1 MSTIYTYQDL
11 LAVGEREADKMNF
24 IRKAISN
31 HQAKNDYTTAVSA
44 REYMA
49 KRNPGILNFSKMI
62 YTITGAKVKDPTG
75 DGYKICSADFPFL
88 VNQRNQYLLSN
99 GASFGKP
106 ETKKK
111 LGDDFDTVLQDAG
124 ESAMVDKVSFLFWN
138 YDHMEYFKYIEF
150 VPLYDEETGAL
161 KAGIR
166 FWQIASDKPFR
177 ATLYE
182 LDGYTDYIWESESA
196 AYGNVL
202 HEKRGYKER
211 VIKNPADGMEIVE
224 FENYPTFPIVPLWAN
239 KQKQSEIIGM
249 KEKIDCYD
257 LIVSGFANTIEEASY
272 IYWSIENAGGMT
284 QTDLVK
290 FIEQMKTIHAA
301 AVDESGSKATANSI
315 EAPFSGREAILSRL
329 KEDIYRD
336 FGGFD
341 PRSIVSGATVTAQI
355 KAAQKPL
362 DQMADAFEYCVIKS
376 IKNILDIIGIDDNPT
391 FTRSMMI
398 NTTEEVTS
406 LLQAAQYLPED
417 YVTKKLLI
425 LFGDGDIVD
434 EIIAQKDDEADE
446 RFEDGEEGTS
456 DDGAAAL
463 ESYGADVSAMLEEL
477 LKEVQ

>member
-11 LAVGEREADKMNF
+11 VAVGEREADKMDF

-31 HQAKNDYTTAVSA
+31 HQAKNDYTTAINA

-62 YTITGAKVKDPTG
+62 YTITGTKVKDPTG

-106 ETKKK
+106 ETKSK
-111 LGDDFDTVLQDAG
+111 LGSDFDTVLQDAG

-182 LDGYTDYIWESESA
+182 LDGYTDYIWESEDS
-196 AYGNVL
+196 AYGRVL

-211 VIKNPADGMEIVE
+211 VIKNPADGMEIIE

-239 KQKQSEIIGM
+239 KQKQSELVGM

-257 LIVSGFANTIEEASY
+257 LIMSGFANTIEEASY
-272 IYWSIENAGGMT
+272 IYWSIENAGGMM
-284 QTDLVK
+284 QEDLVR

-301 AVDESGSKATANSI
+301 TTGDADGAKATANSI
-315 EAPFSGREAILSRL
+315 EAPYEGREVLLKRL
-329 KEDIYRD
+329 KDDIYRD

-341 PRSIVSGATVTAQI
+341 PRSIVSGSTVTAQI

-362 DQMADAFEYCVIKS
+362 DQMADAFEYCVIKA
-376 IKNILDIIGIDDNPT
+376 IKGILAIVGEDDSPT
-391 FTRSMMI
+391 FQRTTMI
-398 NTTEEVTS
+398 NTTEEVNVV
-406 LLQAAQYLPED
+406 LQAAEYLPEE
-417 YVTKKLLI
+417 YITRKILTLL
-425 LFGDGDIVD
+425 GDGDI
-434 EIIAQKDDEADE
+434 ADVVIKQLEKEDRE
-446 RFEDGEEGTS
+446 RVEDGSNAQENGQ
-456 DDGAAAL
+456 DA
-463 ESYGADVSAMLEEL
+463 
-477 LKEVQ
+477 

>member
-11 LAVGEREADKMNF
+11 VAVGENDADKMSF
-24 IRKAISN
+24 VRKAIS
-31 HQAKNDYTTAVSA
+31 HHRGKIDYTIAMEA

-49 KRNPGILNFSKMI
+49 KRNPGIRNFSKMI
-62 YTITGAKVKDPTG
+62 YTITGAQVKDPTG

-88 VNQRNQYLLSN
+88 VNQRNQFLLSN
-99 GASFGKP
+99 GTFFGDP
-106 ETKKK
+106 DTKGK

-124 ESAMVDKVSFLFWN
+124 ESALTDKVAFLFWN

-196 AYGNVL
+196 GFGQVL
-202 HEKRGYKER
+202 HPKKAYK
-211 VIKNPADGMEIVE
+211 IKVTRNAGDGMEIQE
-224 FENYPTFPIVPLWAN
+224 GENYESFPIVPFWAN
-239 KQKQSEIIGM
+239 KQKQSELVGM

-257 LIVSGFANTIEEASY
+257 LIMSGFANTIEEASY

-284 QTDLVK
+284 QEDLVR

-301 AVDESGSKATANSI
+301 AVDDSGSKASPNSI
-315 EAPFSGREAILSRL
+315 EAPYNGRETLLARL
-329 KEDIYRD
+329 KDDIYRD

-362 DQMADAFEYCVIKS
+362 DQMADAFEYCVIKAV
-376 IKNILDIIGIDDNPT
+376 KGILALAGIDDDPT
-391 FTRSMMI
+391 FQRSYMV
-398 NTTEEVTS
+398 NATEDVTS

-417 YVTKKLLI
+417 YVTRKLLY
-425 LFGDGDIVD
+425 LFGDGDIAD
-434 EIIAQKDDEADE
+434 QILEDKAEEAGSMLE
-446 RFEDGEEGTS
+446 EGEDGATALAEYGEEV
-456 DDGAAAL
+456 A
-463 ESYGADVSAMLEEL
+463 AMLEDL

>member
-11 LAVGEREADKMNF
+11 VAVGEREADKMDF
-24 IRKAISN
+24 VRKAISN
-31 HQAKNDYTTAVSA
+31 HQAKNDYTTAINA

-106 ETKKK
+106 ETKSK

-138 YDHMEYFKYIEF
+138 YDHIEYFKYIEF

-202 HEKRGYKER
+202 HEKRGYKEI
-211 VIKNPADGMEIVE
+211 VTKNPADGMEIIE

-239 KQKQSEIIGM
+239 KQKQSELIGM

-257 LIVSGFANTIEEASY
+257 LIMSGFANTIEEASY
-272 IYWSIENAGGMT
+272 IYWSIENAGGMM
-284 QTDLVK
+284 QEDLVR

-301 AVDESGSKATANSI
+301 TTGDADGAKATANSI

-355 KAAQKPL
+355 RAAQKPL
-362 DQMADAFEYCVIKS
+362 DQMADAFEYCVIKA
-376 IKNILDIIGIDDNPT
+376 IKGILAILGEDDNPT
-391 FTRSMMI
+391 FSRSFMT

-417 YVTKKLLI
+417 YVTKKLLT
-425 LFGDGDIVD
+425 LFGDGDIADDVL
-434 EIIAQKDDEADE
+434 AQKDDEADN
-446 RFEDGEEGTS
+446 RFEEGT
-456 DDGAAAL
+456 DAAGELQA
-463 ESYGADVSAMLEEL
+463 YGEEVASMLEEL
-477 LKEVQ
+477 LKEAE

>member
-11 LAVGEREADKMNF
+11 VAVGEREADKMDF
-24 IRKAISN
+24 VRKAISN
-31 HQAKNDYTTAVSA
+31 HQAKNDYTTAINA

-62 YTITGAKVKDPTG
+62 FTITGAKVKDPTG

-106 ETKKK
+106 ETKSK

-138 YDHMEYFKYIEF
+138 YDHIEYFKYIEF

-202 HEKRGYKER
+202 HEKRGYKEI
-211 VIKNPADGMEIVE
+211 VTKNPADGMEIIE

-239 KQKQSEIIGM
+239 KQKQSELIGM

-257 LIVSGFANTIEEASY
+257 LIMSGFANTIEEASY
-272 IYWSIENAGGMT
+272 IYWSIENAGGMM
-284 QTDLVK
+284 QEDLVR

-301 AVDESGSKATANSI
+301 TTGDADGAKATANSI

-355 KAAQKPL
+355 RAAQKPL
-362 DQMADAFEYCVIKS
+362 DQMADAFEYCVIKA
-376 IKNILDIIGIDDNPT
+376 IKGILAILGEDDNPT
-391 FTRSMMI
+391 FSRSFMT

-417 YVTKKLLI
+417 YVTKKLLT
-425 LFGDGDIVD
+425 LFGDGDIADDVL
-434 EIIAQKDDEADE
+434 AQKDDEADN
-446 RFEDGEEGTS
+446 RFEEGT
-456 DDGAAAL
+456 DAAGELQA
-463 ESYGADVSAMLEEL
+463 YGEEVASMLEEL
-477 LKEVQ
+477 LKEAE

>member
-11 LAVGEREADKMNF
+11 VAVGQNEADKMNF
-24 IRKAISN
+24 VRKAIS
-31 HQAKNDYTTAVSA
+31 HHKSKQSYSTAIQA

-62 YTITGAKVKDPTG
+62 YTITGAQVKDPTG

-99 GASFGKP
+99 GTQFGKP

-111 LGDDFDTVLQDAG
+111 LGDSFDTVLQDAG
-124 ESAMVDKVSFLFWN
+124 EAAMVDKVSFLFWN
-138 YDHMEYFKYIEF
+138 FDHVEYFKYIEF

-196 AYGNVL
+196 GFGNVL
-202 HEKRGYKER
+202 HEKRGYKEI
-211 VIKNPADGMEIVE
+211 VTKNPADGMEIIE

-257 LIVSGFANTIEEASY
+257 LIMSGFANSIEEASY
-272 IYWSIENAGGMT
+272 IYWSIENAGGMM
-284 QTDLVK
+284 QEDLVR

-301 AVDESGSKATANSI
+301 TTGDADGAKATANSI

-362 DQMADAFEYCVIKS
+362 DQMADAFEYCVIKA

-391 FTRSMMI
+391 FSRSFMT

-417 YVTKKLLI
+417 YVTKKLLT
-425 LFGDGDIVD
+425 LFGDGDIAD
-434 EIIAQKDDEADE
+434 EILAQKDDEADE
-446 RFEDGEEGTS
+446 RFEEGT
-456 DDGAAAL
+456 DAAGELQA
-463 ESYGADVSAMLEEL
+463 YGDEVAAMLDEL

>member
-11 LAVGEREADKMNF
+11 LAVGEREADKMDF

-31 HQAKNDYTTAVSA
+31 HRAKNDYTTAINA

-62 YTITGAKVKDPTG
+62 FTITGAKVKDPTG

-99 GASFGKP
+99 GAQFGKP
-106 ETKKK
+106 ETKTK

-124 ESAMVDKVSFLFWN
+124 EAAMVDKVSFLFWN

-182 LDGYTDYIWESESA
+182 LDGYTDYIWESEDS
-196 AYGNVL
+196 AYGRVL

-211 VIKNPADGMEIVE
+211 VIKNPADGMEIIE

-239 KQKQSEIIGM
+239 KQKQSELVGM

-257 LIVSGFANTIEEASY
+257 LIMSGFANTIEEASY
-272 IYWSIENAGGMT
+272 IYWSIENAGGMM
-284 QTDLVK
+284 QEDLVR

-301 AVDESGSKATANSI
+301 TTGDADGAKATANSI
-315 EAPFSGREAILSRL
+315 EAPYEGREVLLKRL
-329 KEDIYRD
+329 KDDIYRD

-341 PRSIVSGATVTAQI
+341 PRSIVAGATVTAQI
-355 KAAQKPL
+355 RAAQRPL
-362 DQMADAFEYCVIKS
+362 DQMADAFEYCVIKA
-376 IKNILDIIGIDDNPT
+376 IKGILAIVGEDDSPT
-391 FTRSMMI
+391 FQRTTMT
-398 NTTEEVTS
+398 NTTEEIQVI
-406 LLQAAQYLPED
+406 LQAAQYLPEE
-417 YVTKKLLI
+417 YITRKILTLL
-425 LFGDGDIVD
+425 GDGDIANIVVD
-434 EIIAQKDDEADE
+434 QLEKEDRERVEYGSDAQEDEQDAE
-446 RFEDGEEGTS
+446 
-456 DDGAAAL
+456 
-463 ESYGADVSAMLEEL
+463 
-477 LKEVQ
+477 

>member
-11 LAVGEREADKMNF
+11 LAVGEREDDRMAF
-24 IRKAISN
+24 IMKAISN
-31 HQAKNDYTTAVSA
+31 HQAKNDYTTAINA

-88 VNQRNQYLLSN
+88 VNQRNQFLLSN
-99 GASFGKP
+99 GISFGKDD
-106 ETKKK
+106 TKRK
-111 LGDDFDTVLQDAG
+111 LGKNFDTVLQDAG
-124 ESAMVDKVSFLFWN
+124 EAAMVDKVSFLFWN
-138 YDHMEYFKYIEF
+138 FDHIEFFKYIEF

-182 LDGYTDYIWESESA
+182 LDGYTDYIWENETEDIGS
-196 AYGNVL
+196 VL
-202 HEKRGYKER
+202 HEKVSYKVR
-211 VIKNPADGMEIVE
+211 VTVNPADGMEIKE
-224 FENYPTFPIVPLWAN
+224 FENYDSFPIVPLWAN
-239 KQKQSEIIGM
+239 KQKQSELIGM

-257 LIVSGFANTIEEASY
+257 LIMSGFANTIEEASY
-272 IYWSIENAGGMT
+272 IYWSIENAGGMM
-284 QTDLVK
+284 QEDLVR

-301 AVDESGSKATANSI
+301 TTGDADGAKATANSI

-355 KAAQKPL
+355 RAAQKPL
-362 DQMADAFEYCVIKS
+362 DQMADAYEYCVNKAIKA
-376 IKNILDIIGIDDNPT
+376 ILAIIGIDDEPT
-391 FTRSMMI
+391 FSRSYMT
-398 NTTEEVTS
+398 NTTEEVST
-406 LLQAAQYLPED
+406 LLQAAQYLPQD
-417 YVTKKLLI
+417 YITKKILY
-425 LFGDGDIVD
+425 LFGDGDLTDQILEQMD
-434 EIIAQKDDEADE
+434 EEADA
-446 RFEDGEEGTS
+446 RFEEENAGESE
-456 DDGAAAL
+456 AL
-463 ESYGADVSAMLEEL
+463 EEYGNEVLSMLDDL
-477 LKEVQ
+477 MKEVE